1 MLSLIKN
8 NLGEYVAEEATK
20 VANIPVD
27 TSAYDAY
34 SGTQKTSLATGTGA
48 GSTDLGKQTE
58 AIIQR
63 EDPSKQS
70 LVFDAKTG
78 TFKTQGDI
86 KQDKQKVEFGKLP
99 TTSDTTATGKT
110 TDPLSVAQRIA
121 RMTPMAN
128 QSMGQLP
135 DFESM
140 MESMQPSI
148 KDQVFSTALS
158 AGKDIAIKYAT
169 QKVLGKTFA
178 GQLAGSQVGLGGMS
192 AGGMGALMT
201 NPYTIAAAAL
211 FSKPGRKI
219 VKKVFKGVK
228 KVTKKATNLVK
239 KIFSDIR
246 LKTNIELIGKSPS
259 NINIYQF
266 NYIGSAIKYSGV
278 MAHEVPWAVEKHE
291 SGYLMVDYNK
301 VDVEFRRVN

>member
-169 QKVLGKTFA
+169 QKVLGTHPFERFYD
-178 GQLAGSQVGLGGMS
+178 GVSMPECIGGLGRPPYDPIVGSYQRMPK
-192 AGGMGALMT
+192 ALYIT
-201 NPYTIAAAAL
+201 PVGQNPTGYTMPPHRYAQIYQICRDYGIMIIEARNKL
-211 FSKPGRKI
+211 FSL
-219 VKKVFKGVK
+219 F
-228 KVTKKATNLVK
+228 
-239 KIFSDIR
+239 F
-246 LKTNIELIGKSPS
+246 
-259 NINIYQF
+259 
-266 NYIGSAIKYSGV
+266 
-278 MAHEVPWAVEKHE
+278 E
-291 SGYLMVDYNK
+291 SYYNK
-301 VDVEFRRVN
+301 HKSFFWIV